1 MSEIIVIG
9 GVKGTITVNAFEQM
23 MAAQQNPGK
32 VSISYNGTGRNIA
45 ENLGRMGTD
54 TALAAV
60 AGNDITGRGAKLQM
74 EELGV
79 DTQFFHLLEGQNT
92 AMNVAVLN
100 IIGDLEFAVDNT
112 DAYQCMS
119 KEIID
124 EAKDRLDEAKI
135 ICADGSLP
143 QETLKHLTEIT
154 DTPLF
159 FDPHTEED
167 AEKAKDFIGK
177 FHTIKPNRGEASV
190 LCGMEIF
197 SEEQLMAAGQWLADQ
212 GVHRIFITL
221 SGGGVYYKEGFTE
234 GILRPDQVLAFIN
247 EEGAGDA
254 FSAAILDG
262 TVRGMDNVKDLA
274 AYGMKA
280 AAIALE
286 GKEPVNPLMSRQ
298 RLEQAQ
304 TPGAESA
311 EKGRM

>member
-9 GVKGTITVNAFEQM
+9 GVKANITANAFEQM

-32 VSISYNGTGRNIA
+32 ISISYSGTGRNIA
-45 ENLGRMGTD
+45 ENLGRMGAD
-54 TALAAV
+54 TALVAV
-60 AGNDITGRGAKLQM
+60 AGNDIAGRGAKLQL

-79 DTQFFHLLEGQNT
+79 DTKFFKLLEGQST
-92 AMNVAVLN
+92 AMDISVLN
-100 IIGDLEFAVDNT
+100 IIGDLEFAVD
-112 DAYQCMS
+112 DLAAYQRMS
-119 KEIID
+119 QD
-124 EAKDRLDEAKI
+124 LVDDAKASLDKAKI
-135 ICADGSLP
+135 VCADGTLP
-143 QETLKHLTEIT
+143 EETLRHLTEIT

-159 FDPHTEED
+159 FDPHTEAD

-197 SEEQLMAAGQWLADQ
+197 SEEQLMAAGQWFSDQ
-212 GVHRIFITL
+212 GVRRTFITL
-221 SGGGVYYKEGFTE
+221 SGGGVYYKEDFTE
-234 GILRPDQVLAFIN
+234 GILRPDQVLTFVN

-262 TVRGMDNVKDLA
+262 IMRGMGVEALA

-298 RLEQAQ
+298 RLQQEQTLKASG
-304 TPGAESA
+304 P
-311 EKGRM
+311 EKERM